1 MRGGGTLV
9 TLDSAS
15 DLPIDLFGI
24 GIRNVLKNVSRS
36 EYFCPGGLL
45 RATADPADPLVWG
58 MPANFTVFA
67 ERGPAFDLTNGDDD
81 DDEGEESPAAAP
93 VVGGKPR
100 IAARFAE
107 KDVLYSGWLLGEG
120 KIAKKG
126 ILAEVPLGKGRVIM
140 LGVSR
145 AVPRPAARHVQDPLQ
160 HPLTAPA
167 VAARPRAAARIR
179 RAASA
184 PAPGAAAGRGGA
196 TSAASVR
203 SSNAVQPA
211 VTAALVV
218 RRCRKIQL
226 PPPAAAGAWLWPTTT
241 SSR

>member
-1 MRGGGTLV
+1 MDEGWTRFVLEQHEFAFTTVLDADIRAGRLAERFDVIVLADSPAPQLLNGYSAATVPPEFAAGFGTAGAAALEEFVRGGGTLV

-126 ILAEVPLGKGRVIM
+126 IVAEVPLGKGRVIM
-140 LGVSR
+140 LAFR
-145 AVPRPAARHVQDPLQ
+145 AQFRGQPLGTFKILFNALLPHPR
-160 HPLTAPA
+160 
-167 VAARPRAAARIR
+167 
-179 RAASA
+179 
-184 PAPGAAAGRGGA
+184 
-196 TSAASVR
+196 
-203 SSNAVQPA
+203 
-211 VTAALVV
+211 
-218 RRCRKIQL
+218 
-226 PPPAAAGAWLWPTTT
+226 
-241 SSR
+241 